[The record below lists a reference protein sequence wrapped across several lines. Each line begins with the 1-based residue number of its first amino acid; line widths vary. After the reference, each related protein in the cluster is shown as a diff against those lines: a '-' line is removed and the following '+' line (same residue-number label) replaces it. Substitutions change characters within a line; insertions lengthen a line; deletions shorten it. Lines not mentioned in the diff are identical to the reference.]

1 MKYNMQISPV
11 DDCVWF
17 NEEATLMIDGD
28 TPEEAIGAAMILD
41 SHSQLTEEN
50 AKLREL
56 VEFAF
61 NEGAEEGFH
70 GGGYFSMSKSQ
81 ELLNK
86 LKEQQN
92 EE

>member
-28 TPEEAIGAAMILD
+28 TPEEAMGAAMILD

-86 LKEQQN
+86 R
-92 EE
+92 